1 MTTTEVAEQVV
12 SLLRQGKFEEA
23 QVTFYAD
30 KILSTEPEGQA
41 FKTATTKQEVIEG
54 GRAFRETI
62 TAIHSL
68 TISEPIVSG
77 PAFAITFAL
86 DADFKGNGRV
96 LFEEICA
103 FKVQDGKIIACNYT
117 Y

>member
-1 MTTTEVAEQVV
+1 MTTTEVANKVV
-12 SLLRQGKFEEA
+12 SLLREGKFEEA

-30 KILSTEPEGQA
+30 KIVSNEPEGQF
-41 FKTATTKQEVIEG
+41 FKSVTSKQEVIEG
-54 GRAFRETI
+54 GRAFRNTI
-62 TAIHSL
+62 ASIHSL

-86 DADFKGNGRV
+86 DADFKENGRV

-103 FKVQDGKIIACNYT
+103 FKVQDGKIVSCNYT